1 MRERAEAT
9 SVKGAQWLACVLCQW
24 DARTM
29 RWHGRFGNGAYRWRV
44 DERHVERK
52 EKHRSA
58 SCHAVGGV
66 EAGQRTAA
74 MNSIGDARYAH
85 WCDRSAADY
94 NRGEYISHRC
104 GCSLEQRCSFK
115 LEHSLVPT
123 HPGACATGEHDA
135 ESVADHRTHLIVL
148 PPEDGPHKAVRTLTM
163 QAQLASV
170 IAMRTDLEIARAA
183 ELRPITDVAEDMGI
197 PPAYVE
203 QRGTGMAKIHL
214 GALDEMN
221 EPRAK
226 YVLVTAVNPTPF
238 GEGKTTVSVGLAQGF
253 KLLDERA
260 VLTLR
265 QPSLGPTFGIKGG
278 AAGGGYSQVVPME
291 EMNLHLTGD
300 FHAITAA
307 NNLLSALIDNHIY
320 QGNQLSINV
329 KRVTWR
335 RVMDVNDRSLRNI
348 VVGLGTTLDGIPREG
363 GFDITAASELMAVLG
378 LATGL
383 KDLRERLGRI
393 VIGYDRHKKPVTA
406 EDVKGA
412 GAMAV
417 LLKDALNPNLM
428 QTLEGTPALIH
439 TGPFANIAH
448 GNSSIVADQI
458 GIRSGDY
465 LITEAGFGS
474 DVGAEKFFNLKCAAS
489 GMSPD
494 VAVIV
499 ATVRALKLNS
509 GKFSVKAGKPLP
521 DEMVREHPD
530 DVMAGADN
538 LRRHIANVRQHG
550 VTPVV
555 AVNSFPTDHASEHA
569 AIGAIAEEEHAI
581 WAIADPHNGGAK
593 GMVALAEAV
602 RGAAKEGSN
611 FVPLYRQDMS
621 LTDKI
626 ETIATKV
633 YGADGVEYDIKA
645 KRQLA
650 DYEAHG
656 YGNLPICMAKT
667 QYSFSHNP
675 ALLGA
680 PTGWTLPVREVQLV
694 AGAGFVLPL
703 TGSINR
709 MPGLGLHP
717 AAHSIDIDEDGNVV
731 GLS

>member
-1 MRERAEAT
+1 MGM
-9 SVKGAQWLACVLCQW
+9 K
-24 DARTM
+24 
-29 RWHGRFGNGAYRWRV
+29 
-44 DERHVERK
+44 
-52 EKHRSA
+52 
-58 SCHAVGGV
+58 
-66 EAGQRTAA
+66 
-74 MNSIGDARYAH
+74 
-85 WCDRSAADY
+85 
-94 NRGEYISHRC
+94 
-104 GCSLEQRCSFK
+104 
-115 LEHSLVPT
+115 
-123 HPGACATGEHDA
+123 
-135 ESVADHRTHLIVL
+135 
-148 PPEDGPHKAVRTLTM
+148 
-163 QAQLASV
+163 
-170 IAMRTDLEIARAA
+170 TDLEIARSAD
-183 ELRPITDVAEDMGI
+183 LRPIDDIASDMGI
-197 PPAYVE
+197 PSEFVE
-203 QRGTGMAKIHL
+203 QRCHALAKVRLSAI
-214 GALDEMN
+214 AEMG

-253 KLLDERA
+253 KLLDQQA

-300 FHAITAA
+300 FHAVTAA
-307 NNLLSALIDNHIY
+307 NNMLAALIDNHIY
-320 QGNQLSINV
+320 QGNQRSINI
-329 KRVTWR
+329 KRVSWR

-348 VVGLGTTLDGIPREG
+348 VIGLGSTLDGIPRES

-378 LATGL
+378 LSTSL
-383 KDLRERLGRI
+383 HDLRERLGRI
-393 VIGYDRHKKPVTA
+393 VVGYDRHGEPVTA
-406 EDVKGA
+406 EDIHGA

-448 GNSSIVADQI
+448 GNSSIVADQV

-474 DVGAEKFFNLKCAAS
+474 DVGAEKFFNLKCRAS
-489 GMSPD
+489 GLSPD

-509 GKFSVKAGKPLP
+509 GKFEVKAGKPLP
-521 DEMVREHPD
+521 AEMIAENPD

-538 LRRHIANVRQHG
+538 LRRHIANIRQHG

-555 AVNSFPTDHASEHA
+555 AVNSFPTDHRSEHS
-569 AIGAIAEEEHAI
+569 AIGAIAEQAGVI
-581 WAIADPHNGGAK
+581 WAIAEPFSKGAA
-593 GMVALAEAV
+593 GMVDLAEAV
-602 RGAAKEGSN
+602 AAAASDGSE
-611 FVPLYRQDMS
+611 FHPLYPSDMS
-621 LTDKI
+621 LRDKI
-626 ETIATKV
+626 ETIATRV

-645 KRQLA
+645 RRQLES
-650 DYEAHG
+650 YESHG

-667 QYSFSHNP
+667 QYSFSHDP
-675 ALLGA
+675 SLLGA
-680 PTGWTLPVREVQLV
+680 PTGWTLPVREVELV
-694 AGAGFVLPL
+694 AGAGFILPL

-717 AAHSIDIDEDGNVV
+717 AAHTIDIDDDGNVT

>member
-1 MRERAEAT
+1 MA
-9 SVKGAQWLACVLCQW
+9 
-24 DARTM
+24 
-29 RWHGRFGNGAYRWRV
+29 
-44 DERHVERK
+44 
-52 EKHRSA
+52 
-58 SCHAVGGV
+58 
-66 EAGQRTAA
+66 
-74 MNSIGDARYAH
+74 
-85 WCDRSAADY
+85 
-94 NRGEYISHRC
+94 
-104 GCSLEQRCSFK
+104 
-115 LEHSLVPT
+115 
-123 HPGACATGEHDA
+123 
-135 ESVADHRTHLIVL
+135 
-148 PPEDGPHKAVRTLTM
+148 
-163 QAQLASV
+163 
-170 IAMRTDLEIARAA
+170 TDLEIARAA
-183 ELRPITDVAEDMGI
+183 QLRPIAEVAAEMGI
-197 PPAYVE
+197 PAQFVE
-203 QRGTGMAKIHL
+203 QRGDGLAKIKL
-214 GALDEMN
+214 DALNEMGP
-221 EPRAK
+221 PRAK
-226 YVLVTAVNPTPF
+226 YVLVTAVNPTPY

-253 KLLDERA
+253 KLLDEHA
-260 VLTLR
+260 ILTLR

-278 AAGGGYSQVVPME
+278 AAGGGHSQVVPME
-291 EMNLHLTGD
+291 AMNLHLTGD
-300 FHAITAA
+300 FHAVTAA
-307 NNLLSALIDNHIY
+307 NNMLAALIDNHIY

-335 RVMDVNDRSLRNI
+335 RVMDVNDRALRNI

-378 LATGL
+378 LATSL
-383 KDLRERLGRI
+383 RDLRERLGRI
-393 VIGYDRHKKPVTA
+393 VIGYDRHKEIVTA
-406 EDVKGA
+406 EQVGGA

-509 GKFSVKAGKPLP
+509 GKFRVTAGKPLP
-521 DEMVREHPD
+521 DDMVVENPN

-555 AVNSFPTDHASEHA
+555 AVNSFPTDHASEHEIVGRIA
-569 AIGAIAEEEHAI
+569 EDEGAVWAIAE
-581 WAIADPHNGGAK
+581 PFSRGAQ
-593 GMVALAEAV
+593 GMVALAEIV
-602 RGAAKEGSN
+602 RDAASDGSN
-611 FVPLYRQDMS
+611 FTPLYTPDMS

-626 ETIATKV
+626 DTIATKV

-650 DYEAHG
+650 SYEALG
-656 YGNLPICMAKT
+656 YGHLPICMAKT

-680 PTGWTLPVREVQLV
+680 PTGWTLPVREVELV

-709 MPGLGLHP
+709 MPGLGVTP
-717 AAHSIDIDEDGNVV
+717 AAHTIDIDDDGNII

>member
-1 MRERAEAT
+1 
-9 SVKGAQWLACVLCQW
+9 
-24 DARTM
+24 
-29 RWHGRFGNGAYRWRV
+29 
-44 DERHVERK
+44 
-52 EKHRSA
+52 
-58 SCHAVGGV
+58 
-66 EAGQRTAA
+66 
-74 MNSIGDARYAH
+74 
-85 WCDRSAADY
+85 
-94 NRGEYISHRC
+94 
-104 GCSLEQRCSFK
+104 
-115 LEHSLVPT
+115 
-123 HPGACATGEHDA
+123 
-135 ESVADHRTHLIVL
+135 
-148 PPEDGPHKAVRTLTM
+148 
-163 QAQLASV
+163 
-170 IAMRTDLEIARAA
+170 MRTDLEIARSVT
-183 ELRPITDVAEDMGI
+183 LRPITDVAEDMGI
-197 PPAYVE
+197 PPAFIE
-203 QRGTGMAKIHL
+203 PRGDGIAKIKL
-214 GALDEMN
+214 AAIDEMGP
-221 EPRAK
+221 PRAK

-253 KLLDERA
+253 KLLNKQA

-300 FHAITAA
+300 FHAVTVA
-307 NNLLSALIDNHIY
+307 NNLLSALIDSHIY

-335 RVMDVNDRSLRNI
+335 RVMDVNDRALRHI
-348 VVGLGTTLDGIPREG
+348 VIGLGSTLDGIPREG
-363 GFDITAASELMAVLG
+363 GFDITAASELMAILG
-378 LATGL
+378 LATSL
-383 KDLRERLGRI
+383 HDLRERLGRI
-393 VIGYDRHKKPVTA
+393 VIGYNRHKDPVTA
-406 EDVKGA
+406 EEIGGA

-428 QTLEGTPALIH
+428 QTLEGTPALVH

-448 GNSSIVADQI
+448 GNASIVADQI

-474 DVGAEKFFNLKCAAS
+474 DVGAEKFFNLKCQAS

-509 GKFSVKAGKPLP
+509 GKFMVKAGKPLP
-521 DEMVREHPD
+521 EAMIAENTD
-530 DVMAGADN
+530 DVMAGAAN
-538 LRRHIANVRQHG
+538 LRKHIANMRQHG
-550 VTPVV
+550 VVPVV
-555 AVNSFPTDHASEHA
+555 AVNSFPTDHRSELA
-569 AIGAIAEEEHAI
+569 VIGQIAEEEGVE
-581 WAIADPHNGGAK
+581 WAIAEPFSRGAD

-602 RGAAKEGSN
+602 STAAEAGSN
-611 FVPLYRQDMS
+611 FVPLYGPEMS
-621 LTDKI
+621 LADKI
-626 ETIATKV
+626 ETIAKKV

-645 KRQLA
+645 QRQLA
-650 DYEAHG
+650 SYEAHG
-656 YGNLPICMAKT
+656 YGDLPICMAKT

-680 PTGWTLPVREVQLV
+680 PTGWVLPVREVQLA

-717 AAHSIDIDEDGNVV
+717 AAHNIDIDEDGNVV

>member
-1 MRERAEAT
+1 M
-9 SVKGAQWLACVLCQW
+9 K
-24 DARTM
+24 
-29 RWHGRFGNGAYRWRV
+29 
-44 DERHVERK
+44 
-52 EKHRSA
+52 
-58 SCHAVGGV
+58 
-66 EAGQRTAA
+66 
-74 MNSIGDARYAH
+74 
-85 WCDRSAADY
+85 
-94 NRGEYISHRC
+94 
-104 GCSLEQRCSFK
+104 
-115 LEHSLVPT
+115 
-123 HPGACATGEHDA
+123 
-135 ESVADHRTHLIVL
+135 
-148 PPEDGPHKAVRTLTM
+148 
-163 QAQLASV
+163 
-170 IAMRTDLEIARAA
+170 TDLEIAR
-183 ELRPITDVAEDMGI
+183 EVDLRPIADVAHEMGI
-197 PPAYVE
+197 PSEFVE
-203 QRGTGMAKIHL
+203 QRGDGLAKIKL
-214 GALDEMN
+214 EALHYMG

-253 KLLDERA
+253 KLLDKQA

-291 EMNLHLTGD
+291 DLNLHLTGD
-300 FHAITAA
+300 FHAVTAA
-307 NNLLSALIDNHIY
+307 NNMLAALIDNHIY

-335 RVMDVNDRSLRNI
+335 RVLDVNDRALRNI

-378 LATGL
+378 LATSL
-383 KDLRERLGRI
+383 QDLRERLGRI
-393 VIGYDRHKKPVTA
+393 VVGYDRHKEPVTA
-406 EDVKGA
+406 EQIGGA

-448 GNSSIVADQI
+448 GNSSIVADQV

-474 DVGAEKFFNLKCAAS
+474 DVGAEKFFNLKCQAS

-494 VAVIV
+494 VAVVV

-509 GKFSVKAGKPLP
+509 GKFHVRAGKPLP
-521 DEMVREHPD
+521 DEMIAESPD

-538 LRRHIANVRQHG
+538 LRRHIANMRQHG

-555 AVNSFPTDHASEHA
+555 AVNRFQTDHPSELE
-569 AIGAIAEEEHAI
+569 AIGKIAEEEGASS
-581 WAIADPHNGGAK
+581 AIADPYAGGAE
-593 GMVALAEAV
+593 GMVALAETV
-602 RGAAKEGSN
+602 RDAAERGSN
-611 FVPLYRQDMS
+611 FKPLYTLDMS

-626 ETIATKV
+626 ETIARDV

-650 DYEAHG
+650 SYESHG

-667 QYSFSHNP
+667 QYSFSHDP
-675 ALLGA
+675 TLLGA
-680 PTGWTLPVREVQLV
+680 PTGWTLPIREVQLV

-717 AAHSIDIDEDGNVV
+717 AAHTIDIDEDGNIV

>member
-1 MRERAEAT
+1 
-9 SVKGAQWLACVLCQW
+9 
-24 DARTM
+24 
-29 RWHGRFGNGAYRWRV
+29 
-44 DERHVERK
+44 
-52 EKHRSA
+52 
-58 SCHAVGGV
+58 
-66 EAGQRTAA
+66 
-74 MNSIGDARYAH
+74 
-85 WCDRSAADY
+85 
-94 NRGEYISHRC
+94 
-104 GCSLEQRCSFK
+104 
-115 LEHSLVPT
+115 
-123 HPGACATGEHDA
+123 
-135 ESVADHRTHLIVL
+135 
-148 PPEDGPHKAVRTLTM
+148 
-163 QAQLASV
+163 
-170 IAMRTDLEIARAA
+170 MRTDLEIARSV
-183 ELRPITDVAEDMGI
+183 ELRPIHDVAAEMGI
-197 PPAYVE
+197 PDEFVE
-203 QRGTGMAKIHL
+203 QRGHGLAKIKLEALEHM
-214 GALDEMN
+214 GA
-221 EPRAK
+221 PRAK

-253 KLLDERA
+253 KLLDEQA
-260 VLTLR
+260 ILTLR

-278 AAGGGYSQVVPME
+278 AAGGGYSQLVPME
-291 EMNLHLTGD
+291 ELNLHLTGD
-300 FHAITAA
+300 FHAVTAA
-307 NNLLSALIDNHIY
+307 NNLLAALIDNHIY
-320 QGNQLSINV
+320 QGNQLSINI
-329 KRVTWR
+329 KRVSWR
-335 RVMDVNDRSLRNI
+335 RVMDVNDRALRNI

-378 LATGL
+378 LATSL
-383 KDLRERLGRI
+383 QDLRGRLGRI
-393 VIGYDRHKKPVTA
+393 VIGYDRHKNPVTA
-406 EDVKGA
+406 EQIKGA

-428 QTLEGTPALIH
+428 QTLEGTPALVH

-509 GKFSVKAGKPLP
+509 GKFQVKAGKPLP
-521 DEMVREHPD
+521 EEMVAESPD

-538 LRRHIANVRQHG
+538 LRRHIANIRQHG
-550 VTPVV
+550 VTPVI

-569 AIGAIAEEEHAI
+569 ANGAIADEEGAT
-581 WAIADPHNGGAK
+581 WAIAEPFSRGAE

-602 RGAAKEGSN
+602 REATKVGSN
-611 FVPLYRQDMS
+611 FAPLYTPDMS
-621 LTDKI
+621 LSDKI

-656 YGNLPICMAKT
+656 YGDLPICMAKT

-680 PTGWTLPVREVQLV
+680 PTGWTLPIREVQLV
-694 AGAGFVLPL
+694 AGAGYVLPL

-717 AAHSIDIDEDGNVV
+717 AAHSIDIDDEGNVV

>member
-1 MRERAEAT
+1 M
-9 SVKGAQWLACVLCQW
+9 
-24 DARTM
+24 
-29 RWHGRFGNGAYRWRV
+29 GNV
-44 DERHVERK
+44 
-52 EKHRSA
+52 
-58 SCHAVGGV
+58 
-66 EAGQRTAA
+66 AA
-74 MNSIGDARYAH
+74 M
-85 WCDRSAADY
+85 
-94 NRGEYISHRC
+94 
-104 GCSLEQRCSFK
+104 K
-115 LEHSLVPT
+115 
-123 HPGACATGEHDA
+123 
-135 ESVADHRTHLIVL
+135 
-148 PPEDGPHKAVRTLTM
+148 
-163 QAQLASV
+163 
-170 IAMRTDLEIARAA
+170 TDLEIARAA
-183 ELRPITDVAEDMGI
+183 TLRPIGDVATEMGI
-197 PPAYVE
+197 PGEYVE
-203 QRGTGMAKIHL
+203 QRGHGLAKIKL
-214 GALDEMN
+214 EALKDMGP
-221 EPRAK
+221 PRAK

-253 KLLDERA
+253 KLLNKQA

-265 QPSLGPTFGIKGG
+265 QPSIGPTFGIKGG

-300 FHAITAA
+300 FHAVTAA
-307 NNLLSALIDNHIY
+307 NNMLAALIDNHIY
-320 QGNQLSINV
+320 QGNQLSINI

-335 RVMDVNDRSLRNI
+335 RVLDVNDRALRNI

-378 LATGL
+378 LATSL

-393 VIGYDRHKKPVTA
+393 VIGYDRHKEPVTA
-406 EDVKGA
+406 EQIKGA

-458 GIRSGDY
+458 GVRSGDY

-474 DVGAEKFFNLKCAAS
+474 DVGAEKFFNLKCQAS
-489 GMSPD
+489 GMAPD
-494 VAVIV
+494 AAVIV

-509 GKFSVKAGKPLP
+509 GKFQVRAGRPLP
-521 DEMVREHPD
+521 DEMIAENPD

-555 AVNSFPTDHASEHA
+555 AANSFPTDHPSELA
-569 AIGAIAEEEHAI
+569 AIGRIAEEEGAVF
-581 WAIADPHNGGAK
+581 AIADPHGGGAE
-593 GMVALAEAV
+593 GMVSLAEAV
-602 RGAAKEGSN
+602 RDAADDGST
-611 FVPLYRQDMS
+611 FTPLYSLDMS
-621 LTDKI
+621 LMDKI
-626 ETIATKV
+626 DAIATKV
-633 YGADGVEYDIKA
+633 YGADGVDYDIKA
-645 KRQLA
+645 KRQIA
-650 DYEAHG
+650 SYESLG
-656 YGNLPICMAKT
+656 YGDLPICMAKT

-675 ALLGA
+675 SLLGA

-717 AAHSIDIDEDGNVV
+717 AAHSIDIDEDGNIV

>member
-1 MRERAEAT
+1 M
-9 SVKGAQWLACVLCQW
+9 K
-24 DARTM
+24 
-29 RWHGRFGNGAYRWRV
+29 
-44 DERHVERK
+44 
-52 EKHRSA
+52 
-58 SCHAVGGV
+58 
-66 EAGQRTAA
+66 
-74 MNSIGDARYAH
+74 
-85 WCDRSAADY
+85 
-94 NRGEYISHRC
+94 
-104 GCSLEQRCSFK
+104 
-115 LEHSLVPT
+115 
-123 HPGACATGEHDA
+123 
-135 ESVADHRTHLIVL
+135 
-148 PPEDGPHKAVRTLTM
+148 
-163 QAQLASV
+163 
-170 IAMRTDLEIARAA
+170 TDLEIAREV
-183 ELRPITDVAEDMGI
+183 ELRPIADVADDMGI
-197 PPAYVE
+197 PPEYVE
-203 QRGTGMAKIHL
+203 QRGDGLAKIKL
-214 GALDEMN
+214 GALDHMG

-226 YVLVTAVNPTPF
+226 YILVTAVNPTPF

-253 KLLDERA
+253 KLLDKQA
-260 VLTLR
+260 ILTLR

-278 AAGGGYSQVVPME
+278 AAGGGYSQVIPME
-291 EMNLHLTGD
+291 DLNLHLTGD
-300 FHAITAA
+300 FHAVTAA
-307 NNLLSALIDNHIY
+307 NNMLAALIDNHIY

-335 RVMDVNDRSLRNI
+335 RVLDVNDRSLRNI

-378 LATGL
+378 LATSL
-383 KDLRERLGRI
+383 QDLRERLGRI
-393 VIGYDRHKKPVTA
+393 VIGYDRHKSPVTA
-406 EDVKGA
+406 EQIGGA

-417 LLKDALNPNLM
+417 LMKDALNPNLM
-428 QTLEGTPALIH
+428 QTLAGTPAIIH

-448 GNSSIVADQI
+448 GNSSIVADQV

-474 DVGAEKFFNLKCAAS
+474 DVGAEKFFNLKCQAS

-494 VAVIV
+494 VAVVV

-509 GKFSVKAGKPLP
+509 GKFQVRAGKPLP
-521 DEMVREHPD
+521 DEMVAEGPD

-550 VTPVV
+550 VVPVV
-555 AVNSFPTDHASEHA
+555 AVNRFPSDHPSELE
-569 AIGAIAEEEHAI
+569 AIGQIAEGEGAA
-581 WAIADPHNGGAK
+581 WAIADPYSGGSEA
-593 GMVALAEAV
+593 MVALAEAV
-602 RGAAKEGSN
+602 RDAAEEGSD
-611 FVPLYRQDMS
+611 FAPLYTPDMS

-650 DYEAHG
+650 SYESLG

-680 PTGWTLPVREVQLV
+680 PTGWTLPIREVHLV
-694 AGAGFVLPL
+694 AGAGYVLPL

-709 MPGLGLHP
+709 MPGLGLNP
-717 AAHSIDIDEDGNVV
+717 AAHTIDIDEDGNVV

>member
-1 MRERAEAT
+1 
-9 SVKGAQWLACVLCQW
+9 
-24 DARTM
+24 
-29 RWHGRFGNGAYRWRV
+29 
-44 DERHVERK
+44 
-52 EKHRSA
+52 
-58 SCHAVGGV
+58 
-66 EAGQRTAA
+66 
-74 MNSIGDARYAH
+74 
-85 WCDRSAADY
+85 
-94 NRGEYISHRC
+94 
-104 GCSLEQRCSFK
+104 
-115 LEHSLVPT
+115 
-123 HPGACATGEHDA
+123 
-135 ESVADHRTHLIVL
+135 
-148 PPEDGPHKAVRTLTM
+148 
-163 QAQLASV
+163 
-170 IAMRTDLEIARAA
+170 MRTDLEIARAA
-183 ELRPITDVAEDMGI
+183 ELRPINDVADDMGI
-197 PPAYVE
+197 PPEYVE
-203 QRGTGMAKIHL
+203 QRGRGLAKVGL
-214 GALDEMN
+214 GALDYMGD
-221 EPRAK
+221 PRAK

-253 KLLDERA
+253 KLLDEQA
-260 VLTLR
+260 ILTLR

-278 AAGGGYSQVVPME
+278 AAGGGYSQLVPME
-291 EMNLHLTGD
+291 ELNLHLTGD
-300 FHAITAA
+300 FHAVTAA
-307 NNLLSALIDNHIY
+307 NNLLAALIDNHIY
-320 QGNQLSINV
+320 QGNELSINV

-335 RVMDVNDRSLRNI
+335 RVMDVNDRALRNI

-378 LATGL
+378 LATSL
-383 KDLRERLGRI
+383 QDLRERLGRI
-393 VIGYDRHKKPVTA
+393 VIGYDRHKNPVTA
-406 EDVKGA
+406 EQIKGA

-428 QTLEGTPALIH
+428 QTLEGTPALVH

-458 GIRSGDY
+458 GIRSGSY

-509 GKFSVKAGKPLP
+509 GKFQVKAGKPLP
-521 DEMVREHPD
+521 EEMVAENPD

-538 LRRHIANVRQHG
+538 LRRHIANIRQHG
-550 VTPVV
+550 VIPVI

-569 AIGAIAEEEHAI
+569 AIGAIAEEEGAT
-581 WAIADPHNGGAK
+581 WAIAEPFSRGAE

-602 RGAAKEGSN
+602 REAAKEGSN
-611 FVPLYRQDMS
+611 FSPLYTPDMTLS
-621 LTDKI
+621 EKI

-656 YGNLPICMAKT
+656 YGDLPICMAKT

-717 AAHSIDIDEDGNVV
+717 GAHSIDIDEDGNVV